1 MNKNFNMKTLFA
13 FIAFLA
19 INITIAQQFDLPSV
33 MLTDLEGKK
42 VNFSDFN
49 EEEKPIIVSFWAT
62 WCGPCIKELAAIN
75 DVYSDW
81 QKETGVK
88 LIAVSIDDAKSV
100 KRVRP
105 LVNGKG
111 WDYTVLLDTN
121 NDLKRAMNVINVPYT
136 IIVYKGKIVYKHTS
150 YTPGVEKE
158 LIKKVK
164 ALLK

>member
-1 MNKNFNMKTLFA
+1 MKTIFALFA
-13 FIAFLA
+13 FLTISFS
-19 INITIAQQFDLPSV
+19 IAQQSDLPNV
-33 MLTDLEGKK
+33 MLTDLDGKK
-42 VNFSDFN
+42 VDFSDFSK
-49 EEEKPIIVSFWAT
+49 EEKPIIVSFWAT
-62 WCGPCIKELAAIN
+62 WCGPCLKELAAIN
-75 DVYSDW
+75 DVYSTW

-100 KRVRP
+100 KRVKP

-121 NDLKRAMNVINVPYT
+121 NDLKRAMNVVNVPFT
-136 IIVYKGKIVYKHTS
+136 AIVYKGKIVYKHTS